1 MSGIN
6 EASSSGS
13 RFDAATKK
21 PHRGLLTR
29 GERHVIALQKA
40 VKQAERVKNNEAKA
54 VEQANRKLETAHQE
68 LRAAQDAFEKGK
80 AALEAG
86 NE

>member
-21 PHRGLLTR
+21 PHRGMLTR
-29 GERHVIALQKA
+29 GERRVIALQKG
-40 VKQAERVKNNEAKA
+40 VKQAERVKNNAAAAKERTDKAFEA
-54 VEQANRKLETAHQE
+54 AHQE
-68 LRAAQDAFEKGK
+68 LRAAVDAFEKGK